1 MKSPRE
7 SLVAVRFLPVSSA
20 VSVTAA
26 PAMAFPEL
34 SVTEPPIDPFKD

>member
-1 MKSPRE
+1 MNSPRE

-26 PAMAFPEL
+26 PETGFPEL
-34 SVTEPPIDPFKD
+34 SVTVPPIDPFKD